1 MLQVLI
7 YYYYYYFFFIIII
20 NSEKQ
25 TLAVIKGDVDEVDD
39 NDDVEQP
46 ITSEARTKLET
57 STIEAAKDLLT
68 GSRFHFLLYLL
79 SLHVHS
85 IQCHIFCNLSQRNN
99 LMTFST

>member
-7 YYYYYYFFFIIII
+7 YYYFLFYFFIIII

-46 ITSEARTKLET
+46 ITSEAPTKLET

-68 GSRFHFLLYLL
+68 VSRFHFLLYLL

-85 IQCHIFCNLSQRNN
+85 IQCHIFCNLSQKKQPYDC
-99 LMTFST
+99 